1 MSGRDV
7 THVGLLSVWHFT
19 LRYPRSLVP
28 GGVSGR
34 AFRTDGIGSVFQ
46 DPYPI
51 ALGSRQV
58 GFGRIFFDE
67 LMSILA
73 DNAPE
78 IAPDEGARIAPL
90 GS

>member
-1 MSGRDV
+1 M
-7 THVGLLSVWHFT
+7 
-19 LRYPRSLVP
+19 
-28 GGVSGR
+28 
-34 AFRTDGIGSVFQ
+34 
-46 DPYPI
+46 
-51 ALGSRQV
+51 